1 MNAFFSL
8 VRRDVRLATRVG
20 GGGGMAVFFFL
31 IVLSIVPFGI
41 GPDLN
46 LLTRIAPGMLWV
58 ALLLSALLTLDRLF
72 QADQEDG
79 TLDLLVLAPQPLE
92 LTVLSKAVSHWLTTG
107 LPLVIAA
114 PILGLMLN
122 LPLEGM
128 LPLMGAMLVG
138 SPALSLLGAVGA
150 ALSVGV
156 RRGGLLIS
164 LLVLPFYV
172 PVLIF
177 GVSASRA
184 ALVAVPGDLGGQSLA
199 LLGAVSLASLVVG
212 PVGGAAA
219 LRVAVK

>member
-1 MNAFFSL
+1 MNAFFAL
-8 VRRDVRLATRVG
+8 VQRDVRLATRVG

-92 LTVLSKAVSHWLTTG
+92 LTVLAKAVSHWLTTG

-128 LPLMGAMLVG
+128 LPLMGAMLIG

-184 ALVAVPGDLGGQSLA
+184 ALVAVPGDLGGQSLL